1 MSITWNFADSELI
14 QCEVYHLATL
24 RCFAGTI
31 SETQHFIEG
40 CHEVE
45 RRWGLP
51 YRQNPFW
58 REYAARLM
66 NTHAHTGGPGLTSTT
81 NGWHKAEDEALKLLK
96 DGATWARRSAIRLW
110 SREVDKLFAARAR
123 LGWPQRTPGEYTDRA
138 RHLLWDNV
146 QPPST
151 PPSPPYA
158 PSSPAYTPA
167 QQPVD
172 ISDESDS
179 EGDDVF
185 VDFTTSGRPR
195 VTVTARTRSTP
206 SATSGVSSGVSS
218 AATPKRTFEETL
230 GDCYSDDAVDQ
241 LEKDILAR
249 IKKRKMEIAD
259 MATEVP
265 ICTVCQDSINAD
277 DQAVVPPCKKKSKCV
292 FHAQCFM
299 QLTCRPVPT
308 PYQCASHKCPN
319 CNSVWDKP
327 NGVSMVKGP
336 SMLAVV
342 ETHRARV

>member
-14 QCEVYHLATL
+14 QGEVYHLATR

-51 YRQNPFW
+51 YKQNPFW

-81 NGWHKAEDEALKLLK
+81 NGWHKAEDEALQLLK

-123 LGWPQRTPGEYTDRA
+123 LGWPVRTRGEYTERA
-138 RHLLWDNV
+138 RRLLWDNV

-151 PPSPPYA
+151 PPSPAYA
-158 PSSPAYTPA
+158 PESPTYPAA

-179 EGDDVF
+179 EGDDVL

-195 VTVTARTRSTP
+195 VTVMARTRSTP
-206 SATSGVSSGVSS
+206 SATRAVTP
-218 AATPKRTFEETL
+218 AATPKRTLEDCL
-230 GDCYSDDAVDQ
+230 SDCYSDDAVDK
-241 LEKDILAR
+241 LEEKVQAL
-249 IKKRKMEIAD
+249 IKKRKVDIAA

-265 ICTVCQDSINAD
+265 ICTVCQDSITGEEHAT
-277 DQAVVPPCKKKSKCV
+277 VPPCGKQSKCV
-292 FHAQCFM
+292 FHAECFM
-299 QLTCRPVPT
+299 KLTCRPVPT

-319 CNSVWDKP
+319 CAAVWDKP
-327 NGVSMVKGP
+327 HGLTMVKGP
-336 SMLAVV
+336 TMLAVV
-342 ETHRARV
+342 KTHQAS